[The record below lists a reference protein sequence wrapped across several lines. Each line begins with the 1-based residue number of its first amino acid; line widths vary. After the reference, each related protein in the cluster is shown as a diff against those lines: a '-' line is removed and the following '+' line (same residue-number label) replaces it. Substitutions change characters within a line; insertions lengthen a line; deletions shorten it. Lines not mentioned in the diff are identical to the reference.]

1 MMAVLDKEVPGA
13 VQRKLSHIIVV
24 DQAFEV
30 FTRIWVM
37 AEIAKGQEL
46 ELNQVAMLF
55 PAPERLQKAAARR
68 SVVPASA
75 AAEVARVRETL
86 DIRKCKASR
95 QEDVD
100 AILASIPDAEKF
112 NEQLKAVLFNE
123 RSGIL
128 ETWSAE
134 RCAGFFDVIDPLKEL
149 VEREHWS
156 APQVIMLGQESTGKS
171 TLLERLTGL
180 PIFPRNADLCTR
192 SLIKVC
198 LRRGPARKLRLLV
211 QDILSLR
218 FDDEDGRE
226 VELDE
231 LGAAVM
237 KEMTRQVRLE
247 SLRQEMP
254 DKSSDFYDAT
264 VSDAPLQP
272 SDGLCTKKVL
282 VIELSSPKAPNL
294 DVVDCPG
301 LVAASAR
308 GRPTDVAQET
318 AALVRTFAKKHRDSA
333 LFVVAVKASEQPNN
347 SLAMRLVQELK
358 LESRALGVLTMTDVL
373 TGDLT
378 DGETTLHATFL
389 KHHGPRLLQLLQG
402 ASDAG
407 GGVPL
412 ALGYTLTALND
423 VCEDKG
429 WLNLS
434 RVDAMAQ
441 WEVRYFKQLAAQWA
455 IANSKE
461 SHTPEAELSQ
471 LLLQRTTCNS
481 LWRHIKDA
489 VDKFVR
495 DNWLNDTIKLVR
507 EQEALTVTRE
517 QSLGLPRAM
526 APHHI
531 AELCFQTDLL
541 PASLR
546 AVASFEDGSVEGQG
560 DQGGQGGQGGQGDK
574 HKYGHR
580 GLSSPMI
587 ADIFSKRF
595 QVILAG
601 VIANPWQSGGFI
613 HNLVTRLEHQMLS
626 VLPEAVALGPPG
638 SRTLDWQKQLDACFR
653 KVEHEM
659 LHAVQDLKQHVQS
672 RLDAALQ
679 ADATPE
685 RIGRMKLAIASLQAN
700 LWQEMNMHE
709 CVPGEAVFTT
719 FPLKGIREA
728 LGIVNQLEA
737 CPFARVERLA
747 SAFSFSL
754 KLDTKQIAWRCSL
767 HFHRFLED
775 FFTGLPVR
783 VDDICKKLSEDQWV
797 EDCTDERL
805 QLLRHLQNLRLAQA
819 RLKDAFGEHF
829 EEAVHSVEIVNQDG
843 LAESTQSTRKTSEE
857 SVQFVRRVRSEEEVA
872 TTVSAWKEA
881 LHERAMDFFSSV
893 ESLDSVLHQ
902 IAENTDADTDFRE
915 GDADVLWHGECSDV
929 SEAFLWIEREDA
941 PAMQTY
947 VNRVLAALFVD
958 DESFARLSSLPKEP
972 FRMTCGNQ
980 RCINLMHLCVP

>member
-13 VQRKLSHIIVV
+13 IQRKLGHIIVV

-30 FTRIWVM
+30 FSRIWVM

-55 PAPERLQKAAARR
+55 PPPERMKAASRR
-68 SVVPASA
+68 SLVPASA
-75 AAEVARVRETL
+75 AAEVARIRETL

-100 AILASIPDAEKF
+100 AILASIPDVDKF
-112 NEQLKAVLFNE
+112 NAHLKTVLFNE

-198 LRRGPARKLRLLV
+198 LRRGPSRKLRLLV
-211 QDILSLR
+211 QDILSLQ
-218 FDDEDGRE
+218 FEDENGTE
-226 VELDE
+226 VDFDE

-247 SLRQEMP
+247 ALRQDMP
-254 DKSSDFYDAT
+254 NKDPGFYSAT

-272 SDGLCTKKVL
+272 SDGLCTKKAL

-308 GRPTDVAQET
+308 GRPADVAQET
-318 AALVRTFAKKHRDSA
+318 AGLVRTFAKKHRNSA

-347 SLAMRLVQELK
+347 SLAMRLVQELG

-378 DGETTLHATFL
+378 DGETCLHSTFL

-423 VCEDKG
+423 VGEDKG
-429 WLNLS
+429 WLSLS

-441 WEVRYFKQLAAQWA
+441 WEVRYFKQLATQWKA
-455 IANSKE
+455 GAGEDFS
-461 SHTPEAELSQ
+461 S
-471 LLLQRTTCNS
+471 LLQSRTTCNS

-489 VDKFVR
+489 VDDFVR
-495 DNWLNDTIKLVR
+495 NNWLSDTVKLAR
-507 EQEALTVTRE
+507 EHEALTAARE
-517 QSLGLPRAM
+517 QSLGQPRAM
-526 APHHI
+526 APHHV
-531 AELCFQTDLL
+531 AELRFQTDLL

-546 AVASFEDGSVEGQG
+546 AVASFEDEGPEAIKDGQRALSSSLIPEIFARRFQAILGSV
-560 DQGGQGGQGGQGDK
+560 
-574 HKYGHR
+574 
-580 GLSSPMI
+580 L
-587 ADIFSKRF
+587 
-595 QVILAG
+595 
-601 VIANPWQSGGFI
+601 ANPWQIGGFY
-613 HNLVTRLEHQMLS
+613 HSLVQRLEQDLLS
-626 VLPEAVALGPPG
+626 AVPEDIALGPPEAG
-638 SRTLDWQKQLDACFR
+638 TFDWPKQLEVCLR

-659 LHAVQDLKQHVQS
+659 LRAVVDVRQHVQAK
-672 RLDAALQ
+672 LDAVLQ
-679 ADATPE
+679 ADTSPE
-685 RIGRMKLAIASLQAN
+685 RIGRMKLAIESLKTL
-700 LWQEMNMHE
+700 LWQDMKMYD
-709 CVPGEAVFTT
+709 CPAGEVLFST
-719 FPLKGIREA
+719 FPLKGIHEA
-728 LGIVNQLEA
+728 LGIVGQLET
-737 CPFARVERLA
+737 CPFARVERLT

-754 KLDTKQIAWRCSL
+754 KLDSRQIVSRCSL
-767 HFHRFLED
+767 HFHRFLQT
-775 FFTGLPVR
+775 FFTELPAHV
-783 VDDICKKLSEDQWV
+783 VNVCKKLPDDQWV
-797 EDCTDERL
+797 EDCTEERL
-805 QLLRHLQNLRLAQA
+805 KLLRHLQTLRLAQA
-819 RLKDAFGEHF
+819 RLKDAFGEDQI
-829 EEAVHSVEIVNQDG
+829 EEAVEEVTRQDDS
-843 LAESTQSTRKTSEE
+843 LAVPSRQTDEDACVATAASRNA
-857 SVQFVRRVRSEEEVA
+857 EEVA
-872 TTVSAWKEA
+872 AAVATWKET
-881 LHERAMDFFSSV
+881 LHERAWGFFSS
-893 ESLDSVLHQ
+893 EDELNSVLQ
-902 IAENTDADTDFRE
+902 QVAANTDAGTDFRE
-915 GDADVLWHGECSDV
+915 GGAHVLWRGECTG
-929 SEAFLWIEREDA
+929 SEPVLWIQRDDA
-941 PAMQTY
+941 PATQTY

-958 DESFARLSSLPKEP
+958 DESFAQLSTLPKEP
-972 FRMTCGNQ
+972 FRMTCGDQ
-980 RCINLMHLCVP
+980 GCINLMHLYVP

>member
-1 MMAVLDKEVPGA
+1 MAVLDKEVPG
-13 VQRKLSHIIVV
+13 VIQRKLSHIIVV

-30 FTRIWVM
+30 FSRIWVM

-55 PAPERLQKAAARR
+55 PPPERMKASASRR
-68 SVVPASA
+68 SLVPASA

-100 AILASIPDAEKF
+100 AILASIPDVDKF
-112 NEQLKAVLFNE
+112 NAHLKTVLFNE
-123 RSGIL
+123 GSGIL

-198 LRRGPARKLRLLV
+198 LRRGPSRKLRLLV
-211 QDILSLR
+211 QDILSLH
-218 FDDEDGRE
+218 FDDENGAE
-226 VELDE
+226 VDFDE

-247 SLRQEMP
+247 ALRQDMP
-254 DKSSDFYDAT
+254 NKDPGFYSAT

-272 SDGLCTKKVL
+272 SDGLCTKKAL

-308 GRPTDVAQET
+308 GRPADVAQET
-318 AALVRTFAKKHRDSA
+318 AGLVRTFAKKHRNSA

-347 SLAMRLVQELK
+347 SLAMRLVQELG

-378 DGETTLHATFL
+378 DGETCLHSTFL

-423 VCEDKG
+423 VGEDKG
-429 WLNLS
+429 WLSLS

-441 WEVRYFKQLAAQWA
+441 WEVRYFKQLAAQWRA
-455 IANSKE
+455 GAVEDFS
-461 SHTPEAELSQ
+461 S
-471 LLLQRTTCNS
+471 LLQSRTTCNS

-489 VDKFVR
+489 VDDFVR
-495 DNWLNDTIKLVR
+495 DNWLSDTIKLAR
-507 EQEALTVTRE
+507 DHEALTAARE
-517 QSLGLPRAM
+517 QSLGQPRAM
-526 APHHI
+526 APHHV
-531 AELCFQTDLL
+531 AELRFQTDLL

-546 AVASFEDGSVEGQG
+546 AVASFEDEAPESQRDPTSKNGQRALSSSLIPEIFASRFQAIVGSV
-560 DQGGQGGQGGQGDK
+560 
-574 HKYGHR
+574 
-580 GLSSPMI
+580 L
-587 ADIFSKRF
+587 
-595 QVILAG
+595 
-601 VIANPWQSGGFI
+601 ANPWQIGGFY
-613 HNLVTRLEHQMLS
+613 HSLVQRLEQDLLS
-626 VLPEAVALGPPG
+626 AVPEDIALGPPPKVG
-638 SRTLDWQKQLDACFR
+638 TFDWPKQLEVCLR

-659 LHAVQDLKQHVQS
+659 LRAVLDVKQHVQAK
-672 RLDAALQ
+672 LDAVLQ
-679 ADATPE
+679 ADTTPE
-685 RIGRMKLAIASLQAN
+685 RIGRMKIAIESLKTL
-700 LWQEMNMHE
+700 LWQDMKMQDFP
-709 CVPGEAVFTT
+709 PGEILFST

-728 LGIVNQLEA
+728 LGIVSQLET
-737 CPFARVERLA
+737 CPFARVEHLT

-754 KLDTKQIAWRCSL
+754 KLDSRQIVSRCSL
-767 HFHRFLED
+767 HFHRFLEV
-775 FFTGLPVR
+775 FFTELPAHV
-783 VDDICKKLSEDQWV
+783 VDVCKKLPDDQWV
-797 EDCTDERL
+797 EDCTEERL
-805 QLLRHLQNLRLAQA
+805 KLLRHLQNLRLAQA
-819 RLKDAFGEHF
+819 RLKDAFGEEHF
-829 EEAVHSVEIVNQDG
+829 EEAVEQVTRQDDSLAVPRKQTDEHASV
-843 LAESTQSTRKTSEE
+843 ATATS
-857 SVQFVRRVRSEEEVA
+857 RNEEEVA
-872 TTVSAWKEA
+872 AAVATWKET
-881 LHERAMDFFSSV
+881 LHERAWGFFSS
-893 ESLDSVLHQ
+893 EDELNSVLQ
-902 IAENTDADTDFRE
+902 QVASNTDASTDFRE
-915 GDADVLWHGECSDV
+915 GEADVLWRGECTG
-929 SEAFLWIEREDA
+929 SEPVLWMQRDDA
-941 PAMQTY
+941 PAAQTY

-958 DESFARLSSLPKEP
+958 DESFAQLSTLPKEP
-972 FRMTCGNQ
+972 FRMTCGDQ
-980 RCINLMHLCVP
+980 RCINLMHLHVP